1 VGLLFGGGKKSK
13 PEYTGLATQTSSS
26 NVAITIAWGENRG
39 APNIIQ
45 QDDFKSHPHSAGG
58 KGGGGKGS
66 KTYTYSAT
74 FIMALGWGVIHGVG
88 TVYKDKELT
97 TLAKLGMTLFTGT
110 TPQSPWGYMTTN
122 HSSDARGYPGIAYAA
137 VANYDLASSNALS
150 QHSFEI
156 QGLRWNSAPW
166 TGGNDADI
174 ALVIEDFLSDPT
186 IGVGFDMGFIDSD
199 TLFSTAAAATTGDN
213 AFQTYCR
220 ANGWG
225 FSPVLANQTAASDT
239 LDRWLRLTN
248 TAPCY
253 TGYSLKFLPYGTE
266 TITAN
271 GVTYLP
277 SFPVA
282 YTLTDRDFVTDTEGN
297 EDPVRMSRADPAD
310 CKNIVSITIA
320 NKANQYNDLPVMWQ
334 DLALV
339 TQFGPNQDSGTDAK
353 EITSHDMAQAMLAL
367 AAQRGAYVRN
377 SYAFKLGAE
386 FMRIELGD
394 ILVAVDA
401 HLGTLTMMVDEVTEN
416 DDDTF
421 DIVGTEWD
429 DAMGRAPS
437 IPTQPVAGNNV
448 DTGIAASPV
457 NPPVLFEPPSSL
469 AGTAQ
474 VWAAVSGGDGTTA
487 DPLWGGCNV
496 WLSTDDATYV
506 EIGTINQPARMGVT
520 TASLAAFGGTNP
532 DATHTLSADL
542 TRSASELI
550 SASSPADAAA
560 GANLCYVG
568 GEFLSPQTVT
578 PTGTYTFACT
588 DLYRGLYGSTPGSHA
603 SGSAVARLDDA
614 VFKYNLPIAYIGVT
628 LYLKFQSFN
637 VYGSGLQDLS
647 TCTAYT
653 VAPTG
658 TGYGGGSGGVP
669 VMPTGLAVT
678 AGVQQAVLSWNANSA
693 SDNITGY
700 EVWRAPGLSA
710 SFGSAAKIATVT
722 GLTWTN
728 TGLAASTPYTWFLVA
743 RNAVGASIETAG
755 ISRTTS
761 ALAVGDARFYGSLA
775 GIPTAGQE
783 LFAIEMKG
791 DETFAAGLASNLGG
805 CAVGPTGA
813 VTCAI
818 KVNGTAIGSMDIAI
832 GTTSATWTLASD
844 YVAGAGDR
852 LAFYAPASVDPTL
865 SGLHYTFVFQ
875 RG

>member
-1 VGLLFGGGKKSK
+1 M
-13 PEYTGLATQTSSS
+13 A
-26 NVAITIAWGENRG
+26 G
-39 APNIIQ
+39 A
-45 QDDFKSHPHSAGG
+45 SRRSWR
-58 KGGGGKGS
+58 
-66 KTYTYSAT
+66 T
-74 FIMALGWGVIHGVG
+74 
-88 TVYKDKELT
+88 
-97 TLAKLGMTLFTGT
+97 
-110 TPQSPWGYMTTN
+110 
-122 HSSDARGYPGIAYAA
+122 R
-137 VANYDLASSNALS
+137 
-150 QHSFEI
+150 
-156 QGLRWNSAPW
+156 
-166 TGGNDADI
+166 
-174 ALVIEDFLSDPT
+174 
-186 IGVGFDMGFIDSD
+186 
-199 TLFSTAAAATTGDN
+199 
-213 AFQTYCR
+213 
-220 ANGWG
+220 
-225 FSPVLANQTAASDT
+225 TAASDI

-282 YTLTDRDFVTDTEGN
+282 YTLTDRDFVTDPEGN

-429 DAMGRAPS
+429 EAMGRAPS

-457 NPPVLFEPPSSL
+457 NAPILFEPPSSL
-469 AGTAQ
+469 AGSAQ

-520 TASLAAFGGTNP
+520 TALLAAFGGTNP

-603 SGSAVARLDDA
+603 SGSDVARLDDA

-637 VYGSGLQDLS
+637 VYGAGLQDLS

-658 TGYGGGSGGVP
+658 GGYGTGSGGVP
-669 VMPTGLAVT
+669 STPTGLAG
-678 AGVQQAVLSWNANSA
+678 A
-693 SDNITGY
+693 TG
-700 EVWRAPGLSA
+700 
-710 SFGSAAKIATVT
+710 
-722 GLTWTN
+722 
-728 TGLAASTPYTWFLVA
+728 
-743 RNAVGASIETAG
+743 GA
-755 ISRTTS
+755 
-761 ALAVGDARFYGSLA
+761 
-775 GIPTAGQE
+775 
-783 LFAIEMKG
+783 
-791 DETFAAGLASNLGG
+791 
-805 CAVGPTGA
+805 
-813 VTCAI
+813 
-818 KVNGTAIGSMDIAI
+818 
-832 GTTSATWTLASD
+832 
-844 YVAGAGDR
+844 
-852 LAFYAPASVDPTL
+852 
-865 SGLHYTFVFQ
+865 
-875 RG
+875 